1 MLCTW
6 QFEAQFDHK
15 YFNLDSNWTI
25 DELPENLLC
34 TTLAATL
41 EGDNQATIQA
51 KHHTPGWHQGHHQ
64 EAHSLRV
71 KGGRISHGLGHQWPS
86 WGQPWQS
93 SWQLHQGEIPSQRRH
108 HIRCWGLLSSN
119 KSKLFFNIF
128 CFWGSFPKSVAGQ
141 APPMGKTCRTK
152 ISILRTHLKRWNV
165 FFSGWF
171 MLRLIPQI
179 GPMYKLTEPIENSW
193 DCFA

>member
-1 MLCTW
+1 MINIYGITIVKLYRISKIPKTW
-6 QFEAQFDHK
+6 EIFSGTMVYIYGITIVESFRTGEIHKELDHK

-71 KGGRISHGLGHQWPS
+71 KGAGSAIFWAINGHLGVTPGSHLDNCIRGRY
-86 WGQPWQS
+86 
-93 SWQLHQGEIPSQRRH
+93 H
-108 HIRCWGLLSSN
+108 HRDGTSDAEQSSN

-128 CFWGSFPKSVAGQ
+128 CFGG
-141 APPMGKTCRTK
+141 
-152 ISILRTHLKRWNV
+152 V
-165 FFSGWF
+165 F
-171 MLRLIPQI
+171 LNL
-179 GPMYKLTEPIENSW
+179 
-193 DCFA
+193 